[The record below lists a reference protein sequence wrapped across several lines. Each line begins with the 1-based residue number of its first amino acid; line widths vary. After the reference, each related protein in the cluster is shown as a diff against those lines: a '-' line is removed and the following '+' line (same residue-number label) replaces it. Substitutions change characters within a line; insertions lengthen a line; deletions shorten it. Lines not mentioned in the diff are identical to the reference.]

1 MKFETEYQLRTLR
14 VLSSFQIL
22 ESSLKIY
29 IATAYD
35 FIRNRLKDD
44 IPFKYRYKD
53 IKKHS
58 MGMLL
63 TIFQKI
69 NNNTELQHRLNK
81 LVEGRNFIA
90 HQALLVAHEEF
101 RKILDEDLDEN
112 YDNVIS
118 LEGELDDCLMI
129 MSSELQKIF
138 SMRSAQEP

>member
-1 MKFETEYQLRTLR
+1 
-14 VLSSFQIL
+14 
-22 ESSLKIY
+22 
-29 IATAYD
+29 
-35 FIRNRLKDD
+35 
-44 IPFKYRYKD
+44 
-53 IKKHS
+53 
-58 MGMLL
+58 MLL